1 MTAPMMWLGITYL
14 CLASL
19 CLVAIAIPWWH
30 ERRDDRAVT
39 RERYCTRPCHR
50 RWNG

>member
-1 MTAPMMWLGITYL
+1 MTAPMVWLGITYL

-30 ERRDDRAVT
+30 ERRD
-39 RERYCTRPCHR
+39 ERRINQARNCTRPCHQAQR
-50 RWNG
+50 